1 MSRRFCI
8 GLYGAVRWHAFAAAA
23 LGLALSFDRA
33 AAQGILPAGFVYLH
47 DVDPTIVQDIRYA
60 GADNF
65 VGRPLP
71 GYAAAECILRRDV
84 AAALKRVQADLAQ
97 SGLALKVYDCY
108 RPARAVRAMASW
120 ANDGRTGSVSQRF
133 FPRLPKS
140 SLFARGYIAASS
152 AHSTGTAVDLTLI
165 AVPSAPA
172 AIFELAAAYGPCTGP
187 AAKRSPD
194 NSLDMGS
201 GFDCFDVNSHTAS
214 AAIDAE
220 QMRRRALL
228 VAVMAKRGF
237 KNYHREWWH
246 FAYGNRAPAP
256 HYDFPISPR
265 PAKTPPETARP

>member
-1 MSRRFCI
+1 MSRRFYI
-8 GLYGAVRWHAFAAAA
+8 RLHGAMRWHAFAAAA

-33 AAQGILPAGFVYLH
+33 AAQGVLPVGFVYLR

-84 AAALKRVQADLAQ
+84 AAALKRVQADLAE

-108 RPARAVRAMASW
+108 RPERAVRAMAQW
-120 ANDGRTGSVSQRF
+120 ATDSRSGDVNNRF
-133 FPRLPKS
+133 FPRLSKS
-140 SLFARGYIAASS
+140 SLFARGYIAARSP
-152 AHSTGTAVDLTLI
+152 HSTGIAVDLTLI
-165 AVPSAPA
+165 AVSNATA
-172 AIFELAAAYGPCTGP
+172 AIFDSAARYGPCTGP

-194 NSLDMGS
+194 NSLDMGT
-201 GFDCFDVNSHTAS
+201 GFDCFDVNSHTGSAS
-214 AAIDAE
+214 IDAE

-237 KNYHREWWH
+237 RNYYREWWH
-246 FAYGNRAPAP
+246 FAYVNGGPAS

-265 PAKTPPETARP
+265 PAKAPPGTSRP

>member
-1 MSRRFCI
+1 MP
-8 GLYGAVRWHAFAAAA
+8 WHAFAAAA
-23 LGLALSFDRA
+23 LTLALSFGQVV
-33 AAQGILPAGFVYLH
+33 AQGILPAGFVYLR

-71 GYAAAECILRRDV
+71 GYAAAECVLRHDA
-84 AAALKRVQADLAQ
+84 AAALKQVQADLAG

-108 RPARAVRAMASW
+108 RPERAVRAMAQW
-120 ANDGRTGSVSQRF
+120 ANDGRSGDARNRF
-133 FPRLPKS
+133 FPRLSKS

-152 AHSTGTAVDLTLI
+152 AHSTGAAVDLTLI
-165 AVPSAPA
+165 AVSSAPA
-172 AIFELAAAYGPCTGP
+172 ANFDVAAAYGPCTGP

-194 NSLDMGS
+194 NSLDMGT

-214 AAIDAE
+214 AAVSAE
-220 QMRRRALL
+220 QMRWRALL

-246 FAYGNRAPAP
+246 FAFGNRGSAP

-265 PAKTPPETARP
+265 LAKTPPETARP

>member
-1 MSRRFCI
+1 MS
-8 GLYGAVRWHAFAAAA
+8 WHVFAAAA
-23 LGLALSFDRA
+23 LALAFSFDQA
-33 AAQGILPAGFVYLH
+33 VAQGALPAGFVYLR

-84 AAALKRVQADLAQ
+84 AVALRRVQTDLAG

-108 RPARAVRAMASW
+108 RPERAVRAMAQW
-120 ANDGRTGSVSQRF
+120 ANDGRSGDVGNRF
-133 FPRLPKS
+133 FPRLRKS
-140 SLFARGYIAASS
+140 SLFARGYIAARS
-152 AHSTGTAVDLTLI
+152 AHSTGIAVDLTLI
-165 AVPSAPA
+165 AGSSAIA
-172 AIFELAAAYGPCTGP
+172 ATSDLAGPYGPCAGP

-194 NSLDMGS
+194 NSLDMGT
-201 GFDCFDVNSHTAS
+201 GFDCFDLNSHTAS
-214 AAIDAE
+214 AAISTE

-246 FAYGNRAPAP
+246 FAYANGGAAP

-265 PAKTPPETARP
+265 PAKAPPGTSRP